1 VSEIPTLT
9 YNRANSFFFIKNAI
23 ILNNMQLCRILLQSN
38 NQELI
43 KSGAYL
49 SVRALVF
56 NATFNN
62 ILAIS

>member
-1 VSEIPTLT
+1 
-9 YNRANSFFFIKNAI
+9 
-23 ILNNMQLCRILLQSN
+23 MQLCRILLQSN